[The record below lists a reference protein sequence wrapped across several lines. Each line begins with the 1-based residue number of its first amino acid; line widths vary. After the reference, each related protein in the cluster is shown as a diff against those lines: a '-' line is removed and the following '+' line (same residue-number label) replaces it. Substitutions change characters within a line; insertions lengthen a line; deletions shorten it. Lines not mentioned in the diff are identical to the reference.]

1 MGVGLVRHVAGDVGG
16 IGRRVQERVVEL
28 GLQFGM
34 EGAFPENGLRRLLY
48 ELVLPIG
55 EHVVRRGDRRK
66 QQQDAVV
73 EGVAGIGWMGWGSMD
88 SMEAEVGRED
98 MGRLLCWSV
107 NGRTFCT

>member
-1 MGVGLVRHVAGDVGG
+1 MAW
-16 IGRRVQERVVEL
+16 
-28 GLQFGM
+28 
-34 EGAFPENGLRRLLY
+34 RRLLY

-107 NGRTFCT
+107 NGPYLLYLAATPFFFNGREGGPAGLSSS

>member
-1 MGVGLVRHVAGDVGG
+1 M
-16 IGRRVQERVVEL
+16 EL

-55 EHVVRRGDRRK
+55 E
-66 QQQDAVV
+66 ASP
-73 EGVAGIGWMGWGSMD
+73 GIGWMGWGSMD

-107 NGRTFCT
+107 NGPYLLYLAATPFFFNGREGGPAGLSSS